1 MPNLYVLIGGA
12 VTILGLVLTAFFFFK
27 KAGQDS
33 EKVKT
38 LTQEVADDAKTFD
51 EVASENEFRNRV
63 ATDPAYLELMRQKLN
78 PKK

>member
-12 VTILGLVLTAFFFFK
+12 VTILGLLLTAFFFFK
-27 KAGQDS
+27 KSGQDS